1 MATKTSVDQL
11 NALLRDELIAIQ
23 SYAQALEGRST
34 FSGKTELSQCQRSHE
49 RRAEILREQ
58 IALLGG
64 TPIETSGVL
73 GLVAKTVEGGAVAMG
88 ESTALR
94 MLEDWEDR
102 GLKDYV
108 ARSEE
113 IDPPIRQ
120 VVTSKLL
127 PEQVKTYR
135 VMNDLKRRLT
145 KPD

>member
-1 MATKTSVDQL
+1 MATKTTVEQL
-11 NALLRDELIAIQ
+11 NALLRDELIAIE
-23 SYAQALEGRST
+23 SYAQALQGRSA

-49 RRAEILREQ
+49 KRAQILREQ

-64 TPIETSGVL
+64 TPIESAGVI
-73 GLVAKTVEGGAVAMG
+73 GLVAKAVEGGAVAVG
-88 ESTALR
+88 EGAALR

-113 IDPPIRQ
+113 IDPPVRQ

-127 PEQVKTYR
+127 PEQVTTYR
-135 VMNDLKRRLT
+135 VMSDLKRRIT